1 MKEHFQFVRRA
12 GVLPLSLL
20 AVAVTTSSGNAQAAL
35 EGFSN
40 PRVNWNNNFTYN
52 LMYRTGTQDSKLLF
66 RGQGRSANLDDG
78 NNNFDRGIVSNRLEL
93 LSELDVVFDNGW
105 GARISGMGW
114 YDDVYN
120 QSNDNPGFNPVAGG
134 SIPNRPGRADS
145 FHSTTR
151 EQHGRDAELRDV
163 FVFGRVNLGD
173 TRMRFRVGQFA
184 SVWGESLFF
193 ANNAIAGAQNGFD
206 IDRLLRDPTAEA
218 KEFVLP
224 VPQIGAEWQLS
235 SDLTLAAYYQVGFQ
249 ANRLPA
255 IGSYFSSNDM
265 GVAGADLMW
274 ADEGVIAPYETLRK
288 PDSDDQFGL
297 QLRWRYQGTD
307 LGFYALRFHDKSYQ
321 QVVRLGLEPDFTVQP
336 QSYYL
341 TYHEGTTAYGF
352 SASRSFGDVNLALE
366 ASIRKDQALA
376 SSNAADTS
384 LLGGPVTDNKNNP
397 GYAVGDT
404 AHINVST
411 IWMLNPGRFWQEATF
426 VGEVAWNRL
435 LSCNVGCSG
444 PNAALAHTATRDSVA
459 MRGVFQ
465 PTYRQVLPGLDVGVP
480 IGIGYSPKG
489 SRSSVGPGYPAENGG
504 DFTIGLNGMYLN
516 TWHLNM
522 AYTKFFGKT
531 DGFLDNDDGAFTYQQ
546 SLKDR
551 DFVSLTVRRTF

>member
-1 MKEHFQFVRRA
+1 MNENVQYIRCA
-12 GVLPLSLL
+12 GVMPLSLL
-20 AVAVTTSSGNAQAAL
+20 AVAVMVGSGNAQAAL
-35 EGFSN
+35 DSFTN

-52 LMYRTGTQDSKLLF
+52 LMYRVDNQDPKLLLNPGN
-66 RGQGRSANLDDG
+66 RNSANLDDG
-78 NNNFDRGIVSNRLEL
+78 NANFDRGIVSNRLEL
-93 LSELDVVFDNGW
+93 LSELDLVFDNGW
-105 GARISGMGW
+105 GARVSGLGW

-120 QSNDNPGFNPVAGG
+120 QGNDNPGFAGG
-134 SIPNRPGRADS
+134 AAPNQNGRADE

-151 EQHGRDAELRDV
+151 EYQGRDAELRDA
-163 FVFGRVNLGD
+163 FVFGRINLGD
-173 TRMRFRVGQFA
+173 TRLRLRAGQYA

-235 SDLTLAAYYQVGFQ
+235 HNLTLASYYQVSFQ
-249 ANRLPA
+249 PNRLPA

-265 GVAGADLMW
+265 GVVGAERMYIGPGM
-274 ADEGVIAPYETLRK
+274 AAPYETTHK
-288 PDSDDQFGL
+288 PDGDDQFGL
-297 QLRWRYQGTD
+297 QLRWRYKGTD

-321 QVVRLGLEPDFTVQP
+321 QVVRLGLIPGVGPAP

-352 SASRSFGDVNLALE
+352 SASRSFGDVNLAME
-366 ASIRKDQALA
+366 TSIRKDQALA

-384 LLGGPVTDNKNNP
+384 LLGGPPTDNKNNP

-411 IWMLNPGRFWQEATF
+411 IWMLKPGLLWQEATF

-435 LSCNVGCSG
+435 LSCNTGCDG
-444 PNAALAHTATRDSVA
+444 PNAALASTATRDAFA
-459 MRGVFQ
+459 MRGVFE
-465 PTYRQVLPGLDVGVP
+465 PTYRQILPGLDLGVP

-489 SRSSVGPGYPAENGG
+489 SRSSVGPGYPAEDGG
-504 DFTIGLNGMYLN
+504 DLTIGLSGVYFNA
-516 TWHLNM
+516 WHLNL
-522 AYTKFFGKT
+522 AYTKFYGKT
-531 DGFLDNDDGAFTYQQ
+531 EGFLQDDGAFSYQQ

-551 DFVSLTVRRTF
+551 DFVSFTVRHTF